1 MLISLKPNIVFFF
14 EIFPADMESQRRQ
27 LTPEQDALEH
37 IVACRDKPFLEEIY
51 IDAFKGRRNIFD
63 VTLY

>member
-1 MLISLKPNIVFFF
+1 
-14 EIFPADMESQRRQ
+14 MESQRRQ